1 MKRII
6 GASLAL
12 CLVFLTLTSCRFF
25 RLKRDLSPEHKEF
38 LSEVRYIIIGKEKK
52 VFLNLPDAEKAN
64 FIQEFWKKR
73 DPDPETEINEF
84 KDSYYELIEEANHLF
99 REGSTPGWLQDRGR
113 IYILLGPPEERF
125 IYPMGYQFYDN
136 PSEVWTYGYFPII
149 FVDYSFAGDY
159 ELVPISAQYVATL
172 LQSQMNIKPEVKMEG
187 VIFDF
192 DLDLENIADNQ
203 IKVQIKIPYKNL
215 WLVEKDEKLITTLLL
230 NLEVFSDL
238 KKKVWNFKEK
248 YSISIDES
256 EIMETLDKN
265 YVIPVE
271 INLSKGNYR
280 MNILL
285 ENKTD
290 GKKVKKTIEFNI

>member
-6 GASLAL
+6 GTSLAL
-12 CLVFLTLTSCRFF
+12 GLVFLTLTSCRFS
-25 RLKRDLSPEHKEF
+25 RLKRDLYPEHKEF
-38 LSEVRYIIIGKEKK
+38 LSEVRYIITGKEKK
-52 VFLNLPDAEKAN
+52 VFLNLPDAERVH

-73 DPDPETEINEF
+73 DPNPETEINEF
-84 KDSYYELIEEANHLF
+84 KDRYYKLIEEANHLF

-113 IYILLGPPEERF
+113 IYILLGPPEERY

-136 PSEVWTYGYFPII
+136 PSEVWRYGFFPII
-149 FVDYSFAGDY
+149 FVDYSFAGYY
-159 ELVPISAQYVATL
+159 ELVPISARYVATL
-172 LQSQMNIKPEVKMEG
+172 LQAQMNLKPEVKMEG

-192 DLDLENIADNQ
+192 DLNLEKIADNQ
-203 IKVQIKIPYKNL
+203 IKVHIKIPYKNI

-238 KKKVWNFKEK
+238 KKKVWDFKEK

-256 EIMETLDKN
+256 EILETLDKH
-265 YVIPVE
+265 YEIPVE

>member
-6 GASLAL
+6 GTSLAL
-12 CLVFLTLTSCRFF
+12 GLVFLTLTSCHFS

-38 LSEVRYIIIGKEKK
+38 LSEVRYIITGKEKK
-52 VFLNLPDAEKAN
+52 VFLNLPDAERAH

-84 KDSYYELIEEANHLF
+84 KDRYYKLIEEANHLF

-113 IYILLGPPEERF
+113 IYILLGPPEDRY
-125 IYPMGYQFYDN
+125 IYPMGYQFYNN
-136 PSEVWTYGYFPII
+136 PSEVWYYGFFPII
-149 FVDYSFAGDY
+149 FVDYSFAGYY
-159 ELVPISAQYVATL
+159 ELVPISARHVATL
-172 LQSQMNIKPEVKMEG
+172 LRAQMNLKPEVKMEG

-192 DLDLENIADNQ
+192 DVNLEKIADNQ
-203 IKVQIKIPYKNL
+203 IKVQIKIPYKNI

-265 YVIPVE
+265 YEIPVE

-290 GKKVKKTIEFNI
+290 GRKVKKTIEFNI

>member
-6 GASLAL
+6 GTSLAL
-12 CLVFLTLTSCRFF
+12 GLVILSLTSCRFS

-38 LSEVRYIIIGKEKK
+38 LSEVRYIINGKEKK
-52 VFLNLPDAEKAN
+52 VFLNLPDAERAH

-84 KDSYYELIEEANHLF
+84 KDRYYKLIEEANRLF

-113 IYILLGPPEERF
+113 IYILLGPPEERY

-136 PSEVWTYGYFPII
+136 PSEVWRYGFFPII
-149 FVDYSFAGDY
+149 FVDYSFAGYY
-159 ELVPISAQYVATL
+159 ELVPISARYVATL
-172 LQSQMNIKPEVKMEG
+172 LQAQMNLKPEVKMEG

-192 DLDLENIADNQ
+192 DLNLEKIADNQ
-203 IKVQIKIPYKNL
+203 IKVQIKIPYKNI

-238 KKKVWNFKEK
+238 KKKVWDFKEK

-256 EIMETLDKN
+256 EILETLGKH
-265 YVIPVE
+265 YEIPVE

>member
-12 CLVFLTLTSCRFF
+12 CLVFLTLTSCRFS

-113 IYILLGPPEERF
+113 IYILLGPPEERY

-159 ELVPISAQYVATL
+159 QLVPISAQYVATL
-172 LQSQMNIKPEVKMEG
+172 LQSQMNLKPKVKMEG

-215 WLVEKDEKLITTLLL
+215 WLVEKDEKLITTLVL

-285 ENKTD
+285 ENKTG
-290 GKKVKKTIEFNI
+290 GKKVNKTIEFNI

>member
-6 GASLAL
+6 GTSLAL
-12 CLVFLTLTSCRFF
+12 GLVFLTLTSCRFF

>member
-6 GASLAL
+6 GTSLAL
-12 CLVFLTLTSCRFF
+12 GLVFLTLTSCHFS

-38 LSEVRYIIIGKEKK
+38 LSEVRYIITGKEKK
-52 VFLNLPDAEKAN
+52 VFLNLPDAEIAH

-84 KDSYYELIEEANHLF
+84 KDGYYKLIEEANHLF

-113 IYILLGPPEERF
+113 IYILLGPPEDRY

-136 PSEVWTYGYFPII
+136 PSEVWYYGYFPII
-149 FVDYSFAGDY
+149 FVDYSFAGYY
-159 ELVPISAQYVATL
+159 ELVPISARHVATL
-172 LQSQMNIKPEVKMEG
+172 LRAQMNLKPEVKMEG

-192 DLDLENIADNQ
+192 DVNLEKIADNQ

-265 YVIPVE
+265 YEIPVE

-290 GKKVKKTIEFNI
+290 GRKVKKTIEFNI